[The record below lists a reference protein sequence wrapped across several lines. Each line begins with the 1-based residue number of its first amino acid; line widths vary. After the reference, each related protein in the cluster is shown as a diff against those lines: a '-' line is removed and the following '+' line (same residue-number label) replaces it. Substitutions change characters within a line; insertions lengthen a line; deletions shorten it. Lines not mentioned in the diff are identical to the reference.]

1 MVRSA
6 AFGLLILLAGGLAA
20 AVLGSAAGRALAL
33 ERDAL
38 GPIGGARLY
47 VSGPRLVGGTDRA
60 VAPDTGRTPALTQ
73 RGI

>member
-6 AFGLLILLAGGLAA
+6 VFGVLILLAGGLAA
-20 AVLGSAAGRALAL
+20 ALLGSAAGRALAL
-33 ERDAL
+33 ERDAF

-60 VAPDTGRTPALTQ
+60 AATDAGRTAAPAQ
-73 RGI
+73 RGV

>member
-33 ERDAL
+33 ERDVL

-47 VSGPRLVGGTDRA
+47 VSGPRLVGGTDLD
-60 VAPDTGRTPALTQ
+60 VALDAGRPPAPAQ
-73 RGI
+73 RGT

>member
-6 AFGLLILLAGGLAA
+6 VFGVLILLVGGLAA
-20 AVLGSAAGRALAL
+20 ALLGSAAGRALAL

-47 VSGPRLVGGTDRA
+47 VSGHRLVGGTDSA
-60 VAPDTGRTPALTQ
+60 AAPDAGRTAAPAQ
-73 RGI
+73 RGV